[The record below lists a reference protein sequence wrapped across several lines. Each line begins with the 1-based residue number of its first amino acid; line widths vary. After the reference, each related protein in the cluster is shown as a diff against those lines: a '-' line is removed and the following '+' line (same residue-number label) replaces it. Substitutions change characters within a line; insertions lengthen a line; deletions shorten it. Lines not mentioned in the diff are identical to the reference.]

1 MNPRSVTPRVPET
14 PRVLMCITAYNGRE
28 FLPRTLRSVTAMYRE
43 GIDLDLLVLDD
54 HSPEPGWSAELERLC
69 AAAGVG
75 YYCSPRNLGIP
86 RNVNLG
92 LARGVS
98 GGYDYVIIC
107 NSDIIVPGGLVK
119 DLVRCVQS
127 DGTIGSVTAL
137 SNNVSLYSVPNSD
150 PDLFLADQDIV
161 NWISA
166 GLAGLFSHNVM
177 DIPAGISFCIIV
189 PTAVISD
196 IGLMDPVFGRGY
208 CEETDFT
215 LRSRR
220 AGYRIGL
227 APGVFVYHQGGGSNV
242 EAGLLSHGETTVPA
256 NEAIIDLRYPQFR
269 SQVAAFSSS
278 GLLEKMHAD
287 VITKILAEGG
297 RQFGYRVDFGWVA
310 RKAADP
316 RQVNVQVIPDARS
329 EIRIKLLGFEHR
341 IELHE
346 GDDVAALLR
355 AFFDREPASV
365 SIDSLAGRTFSW
377 SDDSVRRDD
386 RLAYPARV

>member
-1 MNPRSVTPRVPET
+1 MTA
-14 PRVLMCITAYNGRE
+14 RVLMCITVYNGRA
-28 FLPRTLRSVTAMYRE
+28 FVPRTLRSAKQISQD
-43 GIDLDLLVLDD
+43 GIELDILILDD
-54 HSPEPGWSAELERLC
+54 HSPEPGWSAELAELC
-69 AAAGVG
+69 AELEIG

-107 NSDIIVPGGLVK
+107 NSDIILPTTVVT
-119 DLVRCVQS
+119 DLVTCVRS
-127 DGTIGSVTAL
+127 DPKLGSVTAL
-137 SNNVSLYSVPNSD
+137 SNNVSLYSLPNSD
-150 PDLFLADQDIV
+150 PDEFLADQDTV

-166 GLAGLFSHNVM
+166 GLAGSFGEAVM
-177 DIPAGISFCIIV
+177 DIPAGISFCVII
-189 PTAVISD
+189 PTPVISD
-196 IGLMDPVFGRGY
+196 VGLMDPVFGRGY

-215 LRSRR
+215 LRSLR

-242 EAGLLSHGETTVPA
+242 DAGLVAHGMTTVPA

-269 SQVAAFSSS
+269 NQVAAFYSS
-278 GLLEKMHAD
+278 GVMQKMHID
-287 VITKILAEGG
+287 SIRKIVRESG
-297 RQFGYRVDFGWVA
+297 RQFGYRVDIGWVA
-310 RKAADP
+310 RRAADP
-316 RQVNVQVIPDARS
+316 RQVSAQVIPDALPL
-329 EIRIKLLGFEHR
+329 IRISVLGFEHR

-355 AFFDREPASV
+355 EFFGRAPDSV
-365 SIDSLAGRTFSW
+365 SINHLAGRSFNW
-377 SDDSVRRDD
+377 SDDSVSLDT

>member
-1 MNPRSVTPRVPET
+1 MT
-14 PRVLMCITAYNGRE
+14 PRVLMCVTAYNGRD
-28 FLPRTLRSVTAMYRE
+28 FLPRTLRSVGAIDRD
-43 GIDLDLLVLDD
+43 GIDLDVLILDD
-54 HSPEPGWSAELERLC
+54 HSPEPGWSQELAALC
-69 AAAGVG
+69 AEAGVD
-75 YYCSPRNLGIP
+75 YYCTPRNLGIP

-107 NSDIIVPGGLVK
+107 NSDIIVPSGVVK
-119 DLVRCVQS
+119 DLVECVKG
-127 DGTIGSVTAL
+127 DPTLGTVTAL

-150 PDLFLADQDIV
+150 PDRFLSDQDIV

-166 GLAGLFSHNVM
+166 GVSGVYGHNVM

-189 PTAVISD
+189 PTAVIAD

-242 EAGLLSHGETTVPA
+242 DAGLLSHGETTVPA

-269 SQVAAFSSS
+269 NQVAAFSSS
-278 GLLEKMHAD
+278 GLLEKMHTD

-310 RKAADP
+310 RKPTDP
-316 RQVNVQVIPDARS
+316 RQVNVQVIPDGTA
-329 EIRIKLLGFEHR
+329 EVRISLLGFEHR
-341 IELHE
+341 WQLRP
-346 GDDVAALLR
+346 GDDVATQLR
-355 AFFDREPASV
+355 EFFHRDPESV
-365 SIDSLAGRTFSW
+365 SIDSLAGRSFSW
-377 SDDSVRRDD
+377 SDDAVHRDD
-386 RLAYPARV
+386 RLSYPARV

>member
-1 MNPRSVTPRVPET
+1 
-14 PRVLMCITAYNGRE
+14 MCITVYNGRE
-28 FLPRTLRSVTAMYRE
+28 FLPRTLRSVTAIDRD
-43 GIDLDLLVLDD
+43 GIDLDLLILDD
-54 HSPEPGWSAELERLC
+54 HSPEPGWSAELAALC
-69 AAAGVG
+69 TELGVD
-75 YYCSPRNLGIP
+75 YYCTPRNLGIP

-107 NSDIIVPGGLVK
+107 NSDIIVPTGVVR
-119 DLVRCVQS
+119 DLVGCIRS
-127 DGTIGSVTAL
+127 DDQLGTVTAL
-137 SNNVSLYSVPNSD
+137 SNNVSLYSVPNTD
-150 PDLFLADQDIV
+150 PDRFLADQDIV

-166 GLAGLFSHNVM
+166 GLSGVYSHNVM

-189 PTAVISD
+189 PTAVIKD

-269 SQVAAFSSS
+269 SQVGAFSSS
-278 GLLEKMHAD
+278 GLLEKMQSD
-287 VITKILAEGG
+287 VIKKLLSEGG
-297 RQFGYRVDFGWVA
+297 RQFGYRVDVGWVA
-310 RKAADP
+310 RVAVDP
-316 RQVNVQVIPDARS
+316 RQVTVQVIPDSRA
-329 EIRIKLLGFEHR
+329 EVRIGLLGFEHR
-341 IELHE
+341 FELTE

-355 AFFDREPASV
+355 TFFRRDPESV

-377 SDDSVRRDD
+377 SDDTVRRDD
-386 RLAYPARV
+386 RLSYPARV